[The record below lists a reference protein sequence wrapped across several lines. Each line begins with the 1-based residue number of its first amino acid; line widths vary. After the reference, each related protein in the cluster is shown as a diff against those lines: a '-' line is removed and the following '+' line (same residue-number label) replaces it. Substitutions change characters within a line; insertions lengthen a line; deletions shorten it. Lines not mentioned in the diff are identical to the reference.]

1 MQATTH
7 SDIQLI
13 GHLQGIFDA
22 SAQGE
27 FRSENTWRHFCERTL
42 MMKPAQIP
50 IIDFSQRNV
59 WVLCNK
65 IEYKSTNYI
74 GVIRGERDPATKQ
87 LFIECCNI
95 VEESGRSTMGFC
107 KIVVSIPKKDQLN
120 VLWLGDKPA
129 ERYDKILNELVSENK
144 RLSSLIFDNQ
154 FAINLSLDRFS
165 RRDVG
170 SIQKENET
178 SKALM
183 GDLAEEIKKVRLAV
197 KERLAGPCLNKA

>member
-74 GVIRGERDPATKQ
+74 GVIRSERDPATKQ

-95 VEESGRSTMGFC
+95 VEESGRSVMGFC

-120 VLWLGDKPA
+120 VLWRGETPA
-129 ERYDKILNELVSENK
+129 ERLDKTLNRHVAEYK

-154 FAINLSLDRFS
+154 YAMNQSQDKYF
-165 RRDVG
+165 RRDTS
-170 SIQKENET
+170 SISQENEVYKT
-178 SKALM
+178 SM
-183 GDLAEEIKKVRLAV
+183 AEEAEEVKKVRSIV